1 MLLLPPPRLPD
12 DTLPPP
18 RLPDDTLPPLRLPD
32 DTLPDERVPADE
44 LLRPDDT
51 LLERVL
57 VFVPRDTD
65 CVWREVDCV

>member
-1 MLLLPPPRLPD
+1 MLLLPPL
-12 DTLPPP
+12 

-32 DTLPDERVPADE
+32 DMLLDERVPDERVPDDDE
-44 LLRPDDT
+44 LLLRPDDT

>member
-1 MLLLPPPRLPD
+1 MLLLPPL
-12 DTLPPP
+12 

-32 DTLPDERVPADE
+32 ERVPDDDE
-44 LLRPDDT
+44 LLLRPDDT
-51 LLERVL
+51 PLERVL